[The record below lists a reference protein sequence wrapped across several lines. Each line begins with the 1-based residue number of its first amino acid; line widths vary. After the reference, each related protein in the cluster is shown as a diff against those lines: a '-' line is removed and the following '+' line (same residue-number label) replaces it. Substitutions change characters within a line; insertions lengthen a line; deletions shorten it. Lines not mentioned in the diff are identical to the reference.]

1 MIITAQNISYSIGKK
16 PILHNLS
23 FVMQPGE
30 VTVVLGANG
39 AGKSTLLRM
48 LSGEQP
54 PTAGSVLLND
64 KNIQALTPSQ
74 LARCRAVLSQQ
85 YMLNLPFSCEEIVMM
100 GRYPHF
106 NNHPAQA
113 DHDIVQQCMQEMQA
127 AQFTGRLYQT
137 LSGGEQQRV
146 QMARVLAQLREVN
159 AAEVTGKLLLLDE
172 PTASLDCLH
181 QQACL
186 HKARDLAQ
194 QGYTVVVILH
204 DLNLAAQFADKI
216 LLLKN
221 GCLIKQGAMHEVLQP
236 DCIADAYE
244 MEVDT
249 WHNENYRFP
258 VLVPAIHRR
267 TPVLKASNKN
277 NKNEHNDKP
286 FVKR

>member
-30 VTVVLGANG
+30 VTVVLGPNG
-39 AGKSTLLRM
+39 AGKSTLLRI
-48 LSGEQP
+48 LSGEQAP
-54 PTAGSVLLND
+54 AAGNFLLND
-64 KNIQALTPSQ
+64 KNIQTLSLSQ

-85 YMLNLPFSCEEIVMM
+85 YMLNLPFCCEEIVMM

-106 NNHPAQA
+106 NNRPTNV
-113 DHDIVQQCMQEMQA
+113 DHAIVQQCMQEMQV

-146 QMARVLAQLREVN
+146 QMARVLAQLREAG
-159 AAEVTGKLLLLDE
+159 AADVTGKLLLLDE

-194 QGYTVVVILH
+194 HGYTVVIILH
-204 DLNLAAQFADKI
+204 DLNLAAQFADNI

-221 GCLIKQGAMHEVLQP
+221 GRLVKQGAMQEVLQP
-236 DCIADAYE
+236 ECIADAYE
-244 MEVDT
+244 MEVEAWVND
-249 WHNENYRFP
+249 NYRFP
-258 VLVPAIHRR
+258 VLVPASHKR

-277 NKNEHNDKP
+277 NIHEYNNRS

>member
-1 MIITAQNISYSIGKK
+1 MIITAKNISFSIGNK

-30 VTVVLGANG
+30 VTVVLGPNG
-39 AGKSTLLRM
+39 AGKSTLLRIF
-48 LSGEQP
+48 SGEQSA
-54 PTAGSVLLND
+54 TAGSVLMND
-64 KNIQALTPSQ
+64 KDITSLSLSL
-74 LARCRAVLSQQ
+74 LARSRAVLSQQ

-106 NNHPAQA
+106 NNRPAKA
-113 DHDIVQQCMQEMQA
+113 DHDIVEQCMQEMQV

-159 AAEVTGKLLLLDE
+159 TADVNGKLLLLDE

-186 HKARDLAQ
+186 QKARELAKH
-194 QGYTVVVILH
+194 GYTVVIILH
-204 DLNLAAQFADKI
+204 DLNLAAQFADNII
-216 LLLKN
+216 LLKSGRLV
-221 GCLIKQGAMHEVLQP
+221 KQGPMQEVLQT
-236 DCIADAYE
+236 DYIAHAYE
-244 MEVDT
+244 MEVET

-258 VLVPAIHRR
+258 VLVPASHKR
-267 TPVLKASNKN
+267 TPIIKGSNKN
-277 NKNEHNDKP
+277 NIHEHNNKS
-286 FVKR
+286 FVKG